1 MGKKLTAEQKKKVAI
16 MQKMIKPSLYD
27 NKPDNV
33 NCKKH
38 GETPSMVYKVFD
50 VEKIKVCFMC
60 YAEKQTQ
67 GLKNFIK

>member
-1 MGKKLTAEQKKKVAI
+1 MGEKLTAEQKKKMAI
-16 MQKMIKPSLYD
+16 MKKFMKPSIYE

-33 NCKKH
+33 MCKKH
-38 GETPSMVYKVFD
+38 GDTPSMVYKVHD